1 MVKKVKGKA
10 AGVVAASTI
19 AVKQKDAAKAKR
31 QENVKNMATAVS
43 GVVMAKK
50 KLLDDDEEE
59 DEFDEEDELASVE
72 EEEEGA
78 AGGEAGQAAKAE
90 ELEDV
95 SRTFRE
101 VTLEDIRR

>member
-10 AGVVAASTI
+10 AGVVAASAI

-31 QENVKNMATAVS
+31 QENVKNMATTLS

-50 KLLDDDEEE
+50 KLLDDDEDE

-72 EEEEGA
+72 EDEEG

-90 ELEDV
+90 ELEDL